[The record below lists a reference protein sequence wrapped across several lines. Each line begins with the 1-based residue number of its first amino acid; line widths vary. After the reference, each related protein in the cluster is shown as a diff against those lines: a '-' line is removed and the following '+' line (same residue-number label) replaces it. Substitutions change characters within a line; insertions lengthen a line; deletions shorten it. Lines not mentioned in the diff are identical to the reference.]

1 MTRYLGVMPSDPT
14 YDSLNVTGLQYEST
28 QDNLTALAGGGQ
40 TGATQ
45 INSMNARV
53 TTVATAADSVVLMPS
68 AKGLIVYVTNA
79 AAANSM
85 NVFPA
90 SGDKI
95 NALSANAAFA
105 VAAGKT
111 CAFVCYTAGQWH
123 SLLSA

>member
-79 AAANSM
+79 AANSM